1 MGDVVIDTD
10 VASVVQTGRA
20 PGWVNR
26 HLAGQR
32 VWLTFVTVAE
42 LWKWAEARS
51 WGPGTRSELE
61 SWLSHRPVIPYDD
74 DVSKTWARLAARAQQ
89 RGRPRPQNDTWIA
102 ACCVRHD
109 LPLVTLNTKDFEDFA
124 RHDGLILLGE

>member
-1 MGDVVIDTD
+1 M
-10 VASVVQTGRA
+10 
-20 PGWVNR
+20 
-26 HLAGQR
+26 
-32 VWLTFVTVAE
+32 
-42 LWKWAEARS
+42 
-51 WGPGTRSELE
+51 E
-61 SWLSHRPVIPYDD
+61 SWLSHRPLIPYDD
-74 DVSKTWARLAARAQQ
+74 GISKTWARLAARAQQ

>member
-10 VASVVQTGRA
+10 VASVVQKGRS

-32 VWLTFVTVAE
+32 VWLTFVSPMT
-42 LWKWAEARS
+42 
-51 WGPGTRSELE
+51 T
-61 SWLSHRPVIPYDD
+61 
-74 DVSKTWARLAARAQQ
+74 VSKTWARLAARAQQ